1 MVKKISIIVAI
12 AEHNAIGKENKLL
25 WHISADLKRFKKI
38 TAGHTVIMG
47 KNTFFSLPQR
57 PLVNRRNIVISDNPD
72 DSFPGCEMAYSID
85 EAIGKC
91 EAGQENFVIGGASV
105 YRQFLPH
112 AQKLY
117 ITRIHKFFDA
127 DTFFPEILTSEWEI
141 VEVEKVLNDS
151 QNDFSYSFLTYE
163 RKKYL

>member
-12 AEHNAIGKENKLL
+12 AENNAIGKENQLL
-25 WHISADLKRFKKI
+25 WHISADLKRFKQI
-38 TAGHTVIMG
+38 TADHTVIMG
-47 KNTFFSLPQR
+47 KNTFLSLPKR

-72 DSFPGCEMAYSID
+72 DSFPGCEMAFSIH

-91 EAGQENFVIGGASV
+91 ETGRENFVIGGASV

-117 ITRIHKFFDA
+117 ITRVHKSFDA
-127 DTFFPEILTSEWEI
+127 DTFFPEILTGEWEI
-141 VEVEKVLNDS
+141 IEAENIVKDQ
-151 QNDFSYSFLTYE
+151 QNDFAYSFLTYE